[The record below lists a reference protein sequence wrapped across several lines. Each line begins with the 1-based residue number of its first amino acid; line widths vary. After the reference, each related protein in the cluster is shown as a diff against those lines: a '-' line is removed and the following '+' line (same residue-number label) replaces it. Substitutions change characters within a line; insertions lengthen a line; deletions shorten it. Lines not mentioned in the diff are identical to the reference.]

1 MKKVLSS
8 LPARLII
15 GVIIGIVLGL
25 ACTNLF
31 LFGKDVGVM
40 VMQVVLT
47 VKNLLG
53 SLISFCVP
61 LIIIGFIAPSI
72 TRLRSN
78 ASRML
83 ALALV
88 LAYTAFATW
97 YGDDVWFFLAAL
109 VGLGAKDIDIKAALR
124 VYLAAAVAGLLV
136 VQLLHFA
143 TPLMP

>member
-1 MKKVLSS
+1 SS

-15 GVIIGIVLGL
+15 GVIIGIALGL

-31 LFGKDVGVM
+31 LFGTDVGTM

-88 LAYTAFATW
+88 LAYASS
-97 YGDDVWFFLAAL
+97 VLAAL
-109 VGLGAKDIDIKAALR
+109 FSTAAGYTIIPALSIQS
-124 VYLAAAVAGLLV
+124 AVD
-136 VQLLHFA
+136 
-143 TPLMP
+143 

>member
-1 MKKVLSS
+1 MKKALSS

-15 GVIIGIVLGL
+15 GVIVGIALGL

-31 LFGKDVGVM
+31 LFGKDVGVLII
-40 VMQVVLT
+40 QVILT

-88 LAYTAFATW
+88 LAWGAY
-97 YGDDVWFFLAAL
+97 YCWFD
-109 VGLGAKDIDIKAALR
+109 GGC
-124 VYLAAAVAGLLV
+124 YS
-136 VQLLHFA
+136 
-143 TPLMP
+143 